1 MALYLPL
8 VNLHSRMLFVMS
20 IVEIYR
26 AWKTPPRGLLLAVML
41 LMATIIAQV
50 IVIATKRVV
59 DQTFLSQNVVI
70 FSLVPDYT
78 MFGSQHYNQVLQVA
92 ITTAHVPLLLHMYLL
107 RPILVIK
114 ISLLTTRAM
123 ALAGVLFPA
132 VPRQC
137 QQQRCRQQYLQEK
150 RLLLTPQSLPGPLR
164 AIPHICSAPGFPR
177 AHLGLWSSL
186 LLAYLGSSRY

>member
-50 IVIATKRVV
+50 VVFTTKGVV

-78 MFGSQHYNQVLQVA
+78 MFGSQHYNQVQQVA
-92 ITTAHVPLLLHMYLL
+92 MTIAHVPFLLH
-107 RPILVIK
+107 
-114 ISLLTTRAM
+114 ISFDQFL
-123 ALAGVLFPA
+123 
-132 VPRQC
+132 
-137 QQQRCRQQYLQEK
+137 
-150 RLLLTPQSLPGPLR
+150 S
-164 AIPHICSAPGFPR
+164 
-177 AHLGLWSSL
+177 
-186 LLAYLGSSRY
+186 

>member
-26 AWKTPPRGLLLAVML
+26 AWKTPSRGLLLAVML

-78 MFGSQHYNQVLQVA
+78 MFGDQHYNQVLSSDF
-92 ITTAHVPLLLHMYLL
+92 IFKSI
-107 RPILVIK
+107 RPPERRHQLEYC
-114 ISLLTTRAM
+114 T
-123 ALAGVLFPA
+123 
-132 VPRQC
+132 
-137 QQQRCRQQYLQEK
+137 
-150 RLLLTPQSLPGPLR
+150 LPGIIN
-164 AIPHICSAPGFPR
+164 ANDK
-177 AHLGLWSSL
+177 GLS
-186 LLAYLGSSRY
+186 